1 MGQGHCHENHGSGH
15 GQHGS
20 SCCGGEGHHHE
31 RFAAGRGHYEGAFGF
46 SHGRHEADADVGF
59 VPSHRFAH
67 REQMLKH
74 LVDYQKDLEQRVADV
89 ADLIRHLTETGGE
102 SSATV

>member
-1 MGQGHCHENHGSGH
+1 MGQGHCHDNHGSGH

-20 SCCGGEGHHHE
+20 GCCGGEGHHHE
-31 RFAAGRGHYEGAFGF
+31 RFAAG
-46 SHGRHEADADVGF
+46 HGRHEADADFGF
-59 VPSHRFAH
+59 VPSHRFAN
-67 REQMLKH
+67 REQMLKQ

-89 ADLIRHLTETGGE
+89 TDLIRHLTDTGQE